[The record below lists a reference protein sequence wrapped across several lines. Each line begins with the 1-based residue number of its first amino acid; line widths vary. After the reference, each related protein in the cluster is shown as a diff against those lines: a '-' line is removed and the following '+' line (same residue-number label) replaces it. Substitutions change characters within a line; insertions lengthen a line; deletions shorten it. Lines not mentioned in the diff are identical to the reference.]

1 MPNCDFVAVG
11 QSETQAIPAK
21 LARAITFIGLLE
33 KDLRAEQ
40 KKLEGKGDG
49 TPHILEQ
56 KIHQRH

>member
-40 KKLEGKGDG
+40 KKLEGREMARL
-49 TPHILEQ
+49 TF
-56 KIHQRH
+56 